1 MAYSV
6 RMKALVLALVLGA
19 SLAHPAAADTNDPVV
34 KLVDAGKG
42 PLKPL
47 RLTAKKGLKKTVVMR
62 MTMGLAMDLGNGA
75 PMAQDMPPIEMAF
88 TVKVTDVAAN
98 GDIRYDAA
106 FKRPKVI
113 AGALTSPAVVKAM
126 NDAFQGVD
134 GITGY
139 SVITNRGF
147 VREVKLDVPAN
158 TSPQVKQMLDSMKQ
172 AMAQAS
178 SPFPEEAV
186 GIGAK
191 WDTITKVS
199 ANGLEIQQTASSRL
213 VSLKG
218 NKATLNIVLAQTAKP
233 QTFTTNGITANLESY
248 AADGNGET
256 MFDLTSLIPTTATVG
271 MKSEMKMSAA
281 GQKIGMK
288 LSVDMTLLAK

>member
-1 MAYSV
+1 MAYRV
-6 RMKALVLALVLGA
+6 RMKALVLALVLGV
-19 SLAHPAAADTNDPVV
+19 SLAHSAAADTNDPVV
-34 KLVDAGKG
+34 KLVDAGKA

-47 RLTAKKGLKKTVVMR
+47 RLTAKKGLKRTVITR
-62 MTMGLAMDLGNGA
+62 MTMGLSMDLGNGA
-75 PMAQDMPPIEMAF
+75 PVAQDMPPIEMVF
-88 TVKVTDVAAN
+88 TMKVTDVAAN

-113 AGALTSPAVVKAM
+113 ASALTSPAVVKAM
-126 NDAFQGVD
+126 NDAFKGVE

-139 SVITNRGF
+139 TVMTNRGF
-147 VREVKLDVPAN
+147 VKEVKLDVPAS

-172 AMAQAS
+172 SMSQIS
-178 SPFPEEAV
+178 SPFPDEAV
-186 GIGAK
+186 GVGAK

-199 ANGLEIQQTASSRL
+199 ANGIEIQQTASNRL

-233 QTFTTNGITANLESY
+233 QTFSANGITANLESY
-248 AADGNGET
+248 AADGTGET
-256 MFDLTSLIPTTATVG
+256 VFDLAGLIPSSATVG
-271 MKSEMKMSAA
+271 MKSALKMSAA

-288 LSVDMTLLAK
+288 LSVDMTLKAK